1 MERKPDWLPGFLVQI
16 YCNRSFSMKTVKK
29 LEALLEEYYET
40 FKH

>member
-1 MERKPDWLPGFLVQI
+1 MPERTNTQPKGDIPMKP
-16 YCNRSFSMKTVKK
+16 VKK

>member
-1 MERKPDWLPGFLVQI
+1 MKPSDIDRSRAPDE
-16 YCNRSFSMKTVKK
+16 RSFSMKTVKK